1 MTDRNFVIVG
11 ASLAGAK
18 AAIELRERGYDGRV
32 LLIGRESELPY
43 ERPPLSKDYLRG
55 ASEREALFVEDDSF
69 YADKEIELLLGH
81 AVTAIDLHGSEVQ
94 LERHGADIR
103 FDALL
108 LATGSDPRR
117 LELPGAEL
125 GGIHYLR
132 TISDC
137 EAIRERLAGG
147 GHLAVIGSGWIGC
160 EIAASARQLG
170 LDVTIVSDQA
180 LPMQVLGRELGEFYR
195 ALHTG
200 RGVELV
206 LGDGLAAFEGDGS
219 IVQRVRTASGRTIE
233 CDFVVV
239 GAGAQPNVELA
250 LRAGLATDNGILVNE
265 HLESSAAGVFA
276 AGDVANQ
283 MHPFYERRVRVE
295 HWSNAINQG
304 EAAARAMLGSQRSYR
319 ELPYFFSDQF
329 DVGMEYSGLAGPED
343 RVVFRGDPE
352 GGEFI
357 AFWLRDGMVTA
368 GMNVNV
374 WDVNEQVQELI
385 RSRTR
390 IDLAK
395 LTDSE
400 TPLTSLIGG

>member
-1 MTDRNFVIVG
+1 MSDRSFVIVG

-18 AAIELRERGYDGRV
+18 AAIELRQRGFDGRV

-55 ASEREALFVEDDSF
+55 ESEREALFVENDSF

-81 AVTAIDLHGSEVQ
+81 AVTAIDLHDSEVQ

-117 LELPGAEL
+117 LPVPGAEL

-132 TISDC
+132 TIADC
-137 EAIRERLAGG
+137 DAIRGRLDAGG
-147 GHLAVIGSGWIGC
+147 RLAVIGSGWTGC

-170 LDVTIVSDQA
+170 LDVTMVSDQA

-195 ALHTG
+195 AVHAG
-200 RGVELV
+200 HGVELV
-206 LGDGLAAFEGDGS
+206 LGDGVAAFEGDGTA
-219 IVQRVRTASGRTIE
+219 VQRVRTASGRAIE
-233 CDFVVV
+233 CDFAVI
-239 GAGAQPNVELA
+239 GAGALPNVDLA
-250 LRAGLATDNGILVNE
+250 RGAGIATDNGILVNE
-265 HLESSAAGVFA
+265 HLECSAAGVFA

-283 MHPFYERRVRVE
+283 RHPFYERRVRVE
-295 HWSNAINQG
+295 HWSNAISQG
-304 EAAARAMLGSQRSYR
+304 QAAARAMLGSQRSYR
-319 ELPYFFSDQF
+319 DLPYFFSDQF
-329 DVGMEYSGLAGPED
+329 DVGMEYSGVAGSED
-343 RVVFRGDPE
+343 RVVFRGARD

-374 WDVNEQVQELI
+374 WDVNEQIQALI
-385 RSRTR
+385 RARTR
-390 IDLAK
+390 VDVAK
-395 LTDSE
+395 LTDSD
-400 TPLTSLIGG
+400 TPLDSLIER